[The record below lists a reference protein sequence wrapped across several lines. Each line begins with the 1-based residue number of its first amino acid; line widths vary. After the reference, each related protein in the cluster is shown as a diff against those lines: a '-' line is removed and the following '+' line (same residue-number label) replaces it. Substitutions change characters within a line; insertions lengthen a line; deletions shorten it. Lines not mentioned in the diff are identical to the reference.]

1 VHSFSV
7 FLLQPHFALLNVSR
21 NGTLQTD
28 VQMLEQRWNAIVARL
43 EGLHAELQ
51 ELQISSDGTEHVFQ
65 EAVDKNTEF
74 VILSDPLYPPYSV
87 IIILKLL
94 AGRYRT
100 EISTHVHSSV
110 PVISSELQSFFTVPV
125 DSSDIGSYVKVTLIW
140 KKVGKDPLL
149 IKCPISN
156 GTVAGEVN
164 IARYLNRLLEQ
175 RPDPVIVYES
185 KGDVFGIQVD
195 VWLDRIYEAVVHGS
209 DELCSGIT
217 SSVSEVL
224 NRQDWLAC
232 SMSIA
237 DICLWSFLKQN
248 PNILNS
254 AYGLKR
260 WFEKCQDIWF
270 T

>member
-1 VHSFSV
+1 V
-7 FLLQPHFALLNVSR
+7 QPRFTLLNISR
-21 NGTLQTD
+21 NGTLQTE
-28 VQMLEQRWNAIVARL
+28 VQMLEQRWNAIVTQL
-43 EGLHAELQ
+43 EGLRAELR
-51 ELQISSDGTEHVFQ
+51 ELQISSDGTENVFQ
-65 EAVDKNTEF
+65 EAVDKNMDF
-74 VILSDPLYPPYSV
+74 VILSDPHYPPYSV

-110 PVISSELQSFFTVPV
+110 PVISSELQSFFNVPL
-125 DSSDIGSYVKVTLIW
+125 DSSDTGSYIKVTLIW

-149 IKCPISN
+149 IQCPISN
-156 GTVAGEVN
+156 GTIAGEVN

-175 RPDPVIVYES
+175 RPDPVLVYES
-185 KGDVFGIQVD
+185 KGEVFGVQVD
-195 VWLDRIYEAVVHGS
+195 AWLDCIYKAVVHGRN
-209 DELCSGIT
+209 ELCSGIT
-217 SSVSEVL
+217 PSVSTVL
-224 NRQDWLAC
+224 NKQDWLAC

-254 AYGLKR
+254 TCGLKK
-260 WFEKCQDIWF
+260 WFEKCHRIWF